1 MEEREMIT
9 YQGYTGVFDFD
20 PELMVFAGHVIDMR
34 DEIYFEGDSVKA
46 LEESMA
52 RSVDHYLAV
61 CEERGEEPGKP
72 FSGQLRL
79 RMESELH
86 QQAAVAA
93 AVAGSSLN
101 AWIVG
106 AIVERVADR

>member
-1 MEEREMIT
+1 MIT
-9 YQGYTGVFDFD
+9 YKGYTGVFDFD
-20 PELMVFAGHVIDMR
+20 PDLMLFAGHVIDMR
-34 DEIYFEGDSVKA
+34 DEIYFEGDSVQV

-52 RSVDHYLAV
+52 RAVDHYVAV

-79 RMESELH
+79 RMDSHLH

-101 AWIVG
+101 AWIVE
-106 AIVERVADR
+106 AIAGRVAHK